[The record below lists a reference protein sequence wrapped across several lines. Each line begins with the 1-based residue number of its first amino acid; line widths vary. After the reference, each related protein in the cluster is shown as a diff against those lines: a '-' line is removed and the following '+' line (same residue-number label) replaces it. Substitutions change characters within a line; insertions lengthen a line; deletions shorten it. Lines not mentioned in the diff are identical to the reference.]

1 MRLRRWGAA
10 GAVTLVLAGCSG
22 IPDSGPV
29 VAVDPPGEPTATSP
43 GRVEPAPPQPGAS
56 RDQVV
61 RGFMDAMQA
70 YPVSTD
76 VAREFLS
83 RDAADAWPPSRSTVV
98 YQSLDFG
105 ETPGGVVEMQVVEQ
119 ARLGPQGS
127 YQPAIAGQQRE
138 PVQWELVQEGGEWRI
153 AEPPDELYI
162 STAYFEKYYRSHN
175 LYFLDLSQKIAVGV
189 PAYFPDGEQ
198 LATSLI
204 RALLEGPP
212 PTAAGQVR
220 TAIPSRASLDV
231 PIPVESDGVAE
242 VSLIAPEERLS
253 EQQAELVSVQMVSTL
268 RQVPGLLGVRIVL
281 NEAPLDIGDSA
292 DVQDVSSWAFYVPA
306 ANVVERRL
314 FALADG
320 RLVTIEGAFVAP
332 VEGPVGQQPQDLRWV
347 LVNQS
352 TQQLLGVSE
361 DGRRLLTGPVGETS
375 EQLTTIWARGTN
387 LGRPSDVGNATV
399 VVDRTSD
406 GSALVVIDEVD
417 DPGAT
422 RVDLGSLSGQ
432 YVDALSVSPDGIRF
446 VAVASDSRN
455 PASPSRLLTGWLTR
469 GRGGQITGV
478 SGVLTVTLAGQQL
491 VDVRDAGWVGE
502 NRLAF
507 IGRFA
512 DSPMEV
518 YTVNTDGSNLS
529 GGQVSGEPLPEELD
543 PVWLAT
549 AGLEEAPI
557 YAAGRDGTLWLRPG
571 DDEWQPVSG
580 DARLRSATFAG

>member
-1 MRLRRWGAA
+1 
-10 GAVTLVLAGCSG
+10 VLALTGCSG

-29 VAVDPPGEPTATSP
+29 VAVDPQEEPTVGSP
-43 GRVEPAPPQPGAS
+43 GRVEPASPMAGAS

-83 RDAADAWPPSRSTVV
+83 RDSADSWLPSRATVI

-119 ARLGPQGS
+119 ARLGAQGAYS
-127 YQPAIAGQQRE
+127 PAIAGQQRE

-153 AEPPDELYI
+153 ANPPDELYI
-162 STAYFEKYYRSHN
+162 STTHFEKYYRSYN
-175 LYFLDLSQKIAVGV
+175 LYFLEPTQKIAVGV
-189 PAYFPDGEQ
+189 PAYFPYGEQ
-198 LATSLI
+198 LATSLV
-204 RALLEGPP
+204 RALLDAPSP
-212 PTAAGQVR
+212 ATARHLR

-231 PIPVESDGVAE
+231 PIPIQTDGVAE

-253 EQQAELVSVQMVSTL
+253 EQQAELLSVQVVSTL
-268 RQVPGLLGVRIVL
+268 RQVPGLLGVRILL

-314 FALADG
+314 FALAG
-320 RLVTIEGAFVAP
+320 GQLVTIEGASIAP
-332 VEGPVGQQPQDLRWV
+332 VEAPVGQQPQDLRWV
-347 LVNQS
+347 VVNQS
-352 TQQLLGVSE
+352 TQQLLGVSR
-361 DGRRLLTGPVGETS
+361 DGRRIVTGPVGDTE
-375 EQLTTIWARGTN
+375 EALTPVWDQAMN
-387 LGRPSDVGNATV
+387 LGRPSDAGDSTV
-399 VVDRTSD
+399 VVDRTAD
-406 GSALVVIDEVD
+406 GSRLVVVDEVD
-417 DPGAT
+417 DPSAR
-422 RVDLGSLSGQ
+422 RVSLGSLAGQ
-432 YVDALSVSPDGIRF
+432 YVDALSVSPDGVRF

-455 PASPSRLLTGWLTR
+455 PTSQSRLLTGWLTR
-469 GRGGQITGV
+469 GRAGQITGV
-478 SGVLTVTLAGQQL
+478 SGVLTLTLPGEQL

-512 DSPMEV
+512 DSPMEI
-518 YTVNTDGSNLS
+518 YTVDTDGSNLS

-557 YAAGRDGTLWLRPG
+557 YAAGRDGTLWLRAD

-580 DARLRSATFAG
+580 ERLRSATFAN